1 MDPVAASI
9 SMQVTEDG
17 PRGALKRRV
26 PVRLVSAVL
35 AGGIELALVLG
46 LLFGLAG
53 HSAMQ
58 ASNAIAAIT
67 FSEPRPRPTPPP
79 PPERHH
85 KDAGKAAPAAKK
97 AQAAPVFA
105 PKLAIAKPLVPASP
119 NPGREASAS
128 NGAALAGQASGAGG
142 VGNGTGSGGD
152 GDGAGDGGD
161 DPEWVGGK
169 IKDSDYPAEARAIR
183 ARGTTETEIRISA
196 DGRPIG
202 CSVTRSS
209 GYGVLDTT
217 TCRLVLQRF
226 RFNPARDADGR
237 AIAGLVDYDQNW
249 QPSGP
254 N

>member
-1 MDPVAASI
+1 MA
-9 SMQVTEDG
+9 VTDDIQRA
-17 PRGALKRRV
+17 PSRRRV
-26 PVRLVSAVL
+26 PARLVSAL
-35 AGGIELALVLG
+35 MAGAIELALLIG
-46 LLFGLAG
+46 LLYGLAG
-53 HSAMQ
+53 HSVSQ
-58 ASNAIAAIT
+58 VSNAIAAIT
-67 FSEPRPRPTPPP
+67 FSEPKAPPTPPP

-85 KDAGKAAPAAKK
+85 KDAGKAAPPAKK

-105 PKLAIAKPLVPASP
+105 PRLAMAKPLVPASP

-128 NGAALAGQASGAGG
+128 NGAALAGQGSGAGG

-169 IKDSDYPAEARAIR
+169 IKDSDYPSEARAIR
-183 ARGTTETEIRISA
+183 ARGTTETEIRVSA
-196 DGRPIG
+196 EGRPIG

-209 GYGVLDTT
+209 GNGTLDAT

-226 RFNPARDADGR
+226 RFNPARDAAGR
-237 AIAGLVDYDQNW
+237 AIAGVVDYDQDW

>member
-1 MDPVAASI
+1 MHTMDD
-9 SMQVTEDG
+9 T
-17 PRGALKRRV
+17 PRGSLRR
-26 PVRLVSAVL
+26 PARSQLVSAL
-35 AGGIELALVLG
+35 MAGAIELGLLLG

-53 HSAMQ
+53 HSATQ
-58 ASNAIAAIT
+58 VSNAIAAIT
-67 FSEPRPRPTPPP
+67 FSDPKPRPTPPP

-97 AQAAPVFA
+97 AKAAPVYA

-119 NPGREASAS
+119 NPGKEAGAS
-128 NGAALAGQASGAGG
+128 NGAALAGQGGGAGG
-142 VGNGTGSGGD
+142 IGNGTGSGGN
-152 GDGAGDGGD
+152 GDGEGDGGD

-169 IKDSDYPAEARAIR
+169 IKDSDYPSEARAIR
-183 ARGTTETEIRISA
+183 ARGTTETEIRVSA
-196 DGRPIG
+196 DGRPAG

-209 GYGVLDTT
+209 GNGALDAT

-226 RFNPARDADGR
+226 RFRPARDATGR
-237 AIAGLVDYDQNW
+237 TIAGVVDYDQEW

>member
-1 MDPVAASI
+1 MGPVASSI
-9 SMQVTEDG
+9 FMQVTEDG

-53 HSAMQ
+53 HSTMQ

-128 NGAALAGQASGAGG
+128 NGAALTGQGSGAGG

>member
-79 PPERHH
+79 PPERHN

-119 NPGREASAS
+119 IPGREASAS
-128 NGAALAGQASGAGG
+128 NGAALAGQGSGAGG